1 VGLMDALSGW
11 LRQVIAVILL
21 ASLIDLILPNR
32 TMQRYVRL
40 VAGLFIL
47 MTVATPIMHWLKGD
61 FGGKL
66 AAGLQAV
73 ERSPGEADR
82 ELAMIEEEGAKL
94 RDSRLAQAEKLVAA
108 RLESEI
114 RSEVEQEGRRSV
126 RKVDVKLARDR
137 DGALTVAQVV
147 VELEQAETEARKH
160 GGSQPVPVRDVEA
173 IADVDIEIRTDGI
186 GGAGLDLPAS
196 GRESGDRAAAGRED
210 RADRETRTRI
220 AALVVSRFG
229 ISADVVVVKL
239 PATATE
245 RN

>member
-1 VGLMDALSGW
+1 MDALSGW

-66 AAGLQAV
+66 AAGLQSV
-73 ERSPGEADR
+73 ERSPGDAER

-94 RDSRLAQAEKLVAA
+94 RDSHLAQAEKLVAA

-114 RSEVEQEGRRSV
+114 RGEVEQEGRRSV
-126 RKVDVKLARDR
+126 RKVDVKLARER
-137 DGALTVAQVV
+137 DGALKVAQVV
-147 VELEQAETEARKH
+147 VELELADPEAGT
-160 GGSQPVPVRDVEA
+160 GGGTQKVPVRDIEA
-173 IADVDIEIRTDGI
+173 IADVDIEIRAGSI
-186 GGAGLDLPAS
+186 GSADRDLPVS
-196 GRESGDRAAAGRED
+196 GRESGDRAAAARED
-210 RADRETRTRI
+210 RVDRETRTRI
-220 AALVVSRFG
+220 AALVASRFG
-229 ISADVVVVKL
+229 IAADIVVVKL
-239 PATATE
+239 PATAAE